1 MDLLQGKSREINS
14 LHNVDPLYSGA
25 GLNKL
30 LIVNSC
36 KPTTAPNHQTTYMTI
51 HQGKRTTPPA
61 ETRPIE
67 KLDSWL
73 LGNTAPQPPPTTTKG
88 REQVRLQGN
97 TTLQIRTLRTPGDDE
112 EVRLLG
118 KETIPIQTEGEMR
131 ANTKIV
137 KELLE
142 RKVAPQVEKQSKEKL
157 TRVQELLLKFDTN
170 PKVVRTVKTQAQVK
184 PKQVETVMDVNSI
197 ASNRSI

>member
-1 MDLLQGKSREINS
+1 MMK
-14 LHNVDPLYSGA
+14 
-25 GLNKL
+25 
-30 LIVNSC
+30 
-36 KPTTAPNHQTTYMTI
+36 
-51 HQGKRTTPPA
+51 
-61 ETRPIE
+61 
-67 KLDSWL
+67 
-73 LGNTAPQPPPTTTKG
+73 
-88 REQVRLQGN
+88 
-97 TTLQIRTLRTPGDDE
+97 
-112 EVRLLG
+112 
-118 KETIPIQTEGEMR
+118 KETTPIQTEGEMR

-197 ASNRSI
+197 ASNRSIEFRRQKTIPSCGDSLNLSIVKKSVVQKQEDVQEEEAHDVQEVRGVQKQENEKHLLEQITARGTGNPL